1 MNFKNTSKHKLI
13 VVCLSCIMMF
23 SMTSC
28 GQKEATIV
36 SGSSILPMP
45 TKKTEEVT
53 VPSNTNEV
61 KFTGVLTYI
70 NTDDNQMH
78 YVDIDTGS
86 EYEVSYTGGT
96 DIQDKYGQILAAS
109 GMKIG
114 AIYDVTCSRTSKA
127 KSIYGSN
134 DTWEINGLTNF
145 ECDDNDKKI
154 TVGNKNYKYETYS
167 AVLSNGN
174 RISMSQI
181 VKQDEVTIRGKDSV
195 IYSVTVDKGH
205 GYIKFTGID
214 TFLDGYATIGR
225 SQLLS
230 VTSNMMVTAQEGTY
244 SVELQKGSIIGAKT
258 VTVERDQQVAVDFT
272 EYTSE
277 AEKMGAVNFMV
288 TPENAVMTIDGAE
301 VDYSQ
306 PISLPYGT
314 HTVALMAN
322 HYTTYAENIVVDT
335 DYQTKVIDM
344 VATSTSTTTSATTKA
359 STETATTKATTATK
373 STTTSTTVASNL
385 TEGYTVSITEPKG
398 ASLYVDSEY
407 IGVIPCS
414 FDKKAGNRTITLS
427 QNGYA
432 TVSYSIS
439 IANATGNLTYSFPDM
454 VERNASQSQE
464 DTATTAANETRAEQ
478 TRAEQTRAE
487 QTRAEQ
493 TTTSN

>member
-1 MNFKNTSKHKLI
+1 MNLKNTSKHKLI
-13 VVCLSCIMMF
+13 VVFLSLIMVF

-28 GQKEATIV
+28 GTKEATIV

-45 TKKTEEVT
+45 TKKVEEVT
-53 VPSNTNEV
+53 VPANTNEV

-70 NTDDNQMH
+70 STEDKAMH

-86 EYEVSYTGGT
+86 EYEVSYTGST

-109 GMKIG
+109 SMKLG
-114 AIYDVTCSRTSKA
+114 AIYDVTCNKTSKA
-127 KSIYGSN
+127 QKIYGSN
-134 DTWEINGLTNF
+134 DTWEISGLTNF
-145 ECDDNDKKI
+145 ECDENDKKV

-167 AVLSNGN
+167 TVLSNNN
-174 RISMSQI
+174 RIAMAQV
-181 VKQDEVTIRGKDSV
+181 VKQDEVTIRGKDSI

-214 TFLDGYATIGR
+214 TFIDGYATIGR

-244 SVELQKGSIIGAKT
+244 SVELQKGGIVGAKT
-258 VTVERDQQVAVDFT
+258 VTVERDKQVAVDFT
-272 EYTSE
+272 EYTEE
-277 AEKMGAVNFMV
+277 AEKTGAVNFMV
-288 TPENAVMTIDGAE
+288 TPENAVMTIDGME

-306 PISLPYGT
+306 PIQLSYGT
-314 HTVALMAN
+314 HSITLMAN
-322 HYTTYAENIVVDT
+322 HYTTYTEDFVVNS

-344 VATSTSTTTSATTKA
+344 VSTTTATTTSSTTKA
-359 STETATTKATTATK
+359 STESSTTK
-373 STTTSTTVASNL
+373 SSSTTVASNL

-398 ASLYVDSEY
+398 ASLYVDSAY
-407 IGVIPCS
+407 IGEIPCS

-427 QNGYA
+427 QSGYA

-454 VERNASQSQE
+454 VERNASQATTQANTS
-464 DTATTAANETRAEQ
+464 TTAAQQ

-493 TTTSN
+493 TTASN